1 MTSSSRIASFRVIAK
16 QAGAHKPFSQIF
28 HHASKSHGISMEDPV
43 QICASPHLD
52 LAAARELGSR
62 TVWIDRGTGRKP
74 LADYHPNEIV
84 PALNKKPAILAA
96 VGWMER

>member
-1 MTSSSRIASFRVIAK
+1 MASFRVIAK

-52 LAAARELGSR
+52 RTHPSWAALLSE
-62 TVWIDRGTGRKP
+62 
-74 LADYHPNEIV
+74 
-84 PALNKKPAILAA
+84 
-96 VGWMER
+96 